1 MLVQRGYF
9 SLPVKPVIKELQGFS
24 SSIRSEN
31 QLPIK
36 LNLTYERANGSRL
49 PLTASMKIDRL
60 ALLRALPAAPQNAD
74 VELMGAV
81 MDARGKPV
89 GSFLRKVNVDLS
101 NSDSDPT
108 FKYLLRVLPGLYQ
121 VRVAAVDP
129 KTKRMGEAAEWIEIP
144 VSEP

>member
-1 MLVQRGYF
+1 MRPF
-9 SLPVKPVIKELQGFS
+9 
-24 SSIRSEN
+24 
-31 QLPIK
+31 
-36 LNLTYERANGSRL
+36 TYERANGSRL

-60 ALLRALPAAPQNAD
+60 ALLRALPAAPQNVD